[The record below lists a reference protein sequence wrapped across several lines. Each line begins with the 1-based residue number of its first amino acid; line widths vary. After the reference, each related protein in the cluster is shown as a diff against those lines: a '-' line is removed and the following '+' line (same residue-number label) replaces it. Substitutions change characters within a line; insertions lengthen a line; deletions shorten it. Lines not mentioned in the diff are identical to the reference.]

1 MPTSSSVPGNGVPGV
16 DNPYWANGSADHGR
30 RLAGT
35 HDIWVE
41 RLFRAGL
48 ALETALGLIG
58 EHPAAENVREALSEL
73 ELGIRDLRDAL
84 FASQPDYPDGWPVQ
98 AHMRRVPDP
107 MAAPED
113 FTATARPGK
122 CL

>member
-1 MPTSSSVPGNGVPGV
+1 MAGPAVPVNRIPGA
-16 DNPYWANGSADHGR
+16 DGPAADHGR
-30 RLAGT
+30 SLAGT

-41 RLFRAGL
+41 RLFRVGL

-58 EHPAAENVREALSEL
+58 EHPAAEKVHEAISEL

-98 AHMRRVPDP
+98 AHIRRMPDP
-107 MAAPED
+107 TAAPGD